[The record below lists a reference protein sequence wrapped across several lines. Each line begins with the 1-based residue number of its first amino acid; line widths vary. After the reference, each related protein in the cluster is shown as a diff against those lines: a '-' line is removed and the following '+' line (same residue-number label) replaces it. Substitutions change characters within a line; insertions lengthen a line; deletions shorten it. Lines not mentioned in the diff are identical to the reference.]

1 MQWWIQGV
9 SEVSGNQ
16 PNLEQQPLV
25 NRGLN
30 VSTRYK
36 RPAPWAKWWL
46 VKISNSQNGCRCATH
61 IGVKC
66 LGGNVLMEAHLTHDN
81 V

>member
-25 NRGLN
+25 NRGLSICGN
-30 VSTRYK
+30 AF
-36 RPAPWAKWWL
+36 PASLHKPAAF
-46 VKISNSQNGCRCATH
+46 ISVIKGALSHFRILLSILLIILNNCTSYSSFGC
-61 IGVKC
+61 
-66 LGGNVLMEAHLTHDN
+66 
-81 V
+81 

>member
-25 NRGLN
+25 NRGLSICGNAFPASLHKPAAFISVININ
-30 VSTRYK
+30 VCTLK
-36 RPAPWAKWWL
+36 VFIK
-46 VKISNSQNGCRCATH
+46 
-61 IGVKC
+61 
-66 LGGNVLMEAHLTHDN
+66 GGHT
-81 V
+81 